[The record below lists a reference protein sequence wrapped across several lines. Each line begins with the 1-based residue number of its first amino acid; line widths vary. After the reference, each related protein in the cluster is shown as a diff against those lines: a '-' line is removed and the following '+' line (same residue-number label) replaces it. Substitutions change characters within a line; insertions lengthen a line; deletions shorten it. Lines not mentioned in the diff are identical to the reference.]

1 MEYLNNINLIKN
13 IQDINPSENSTFFIC
28 PYMIQEHN
36 NKQFLNFLLFKQYI
50 HSKELCSF
58 LYIHFNKNKNYTINS
73 IKNIL
78 ICVKEEKTFKGAL
91 QYGNN
96 FYLFYKCECD
106 DKIYKYTS
114 HSHFFWTTIYEII
127 HFQSIFNI
135 PIHFSTFTLFYTF
148 PQCIT
153 INDNCIPYTI
163 YTSKT
168 INKIFE
174 NFHSEYYFL
183 KNEINI
189 NTIHFTIR
197 CILFPKNVTFS
208 NIQNNTF
215 KFKNINDLRIISE

>member
-1 MEYLNNINLIKN
+1 T
-13 IQDINPSENSTFFIC
+13 PSEDSTFFIC
-28 PYMIQEHN
+28 PYMTQQHN
-36 NKQFLNFLLFKQYI
+36 NKPFLTFLLYKQYI

-78 ICVKEEKTFKGAL
+78 ICVKEKKTFKGAL
-91 QYGNN
+91 QIDNN
-96 FYLFYKCECD
+96 FYLFYKCECN

-153 INDNCIPYTI
+153 INNNCIPYTI
-163 YTSKT
+163 YTSKA

-174 NFHSEYYFL
+174 NFHSDHYFL

-189 NTIHFTIR
+189 NTINFTIR
-197 CILFPKNVTFS
+197 CILFPKNDTFS

-215 KFKNINDLRIISE
+215 KFKNMNDLRIISE